1 MHKSVI
7 IGVDVDVLRISGE
20 CYGSANIEPS
30 HSRSLA
36 ELKNRIYVYTYEG
49 GRLRIVC
56 NLVRIGIGLRS
67 VDAFI
72 GGVL

>member
-36 ELKNRIYVYTYEG
+36 ELKNRIYIYIRMEVVVYK
-49 GRLRIVC
+49 LFVI
-56 NLVRIGIGLRS
+56 
-67 VDAFI
+67 
-72 GGVL
+72 